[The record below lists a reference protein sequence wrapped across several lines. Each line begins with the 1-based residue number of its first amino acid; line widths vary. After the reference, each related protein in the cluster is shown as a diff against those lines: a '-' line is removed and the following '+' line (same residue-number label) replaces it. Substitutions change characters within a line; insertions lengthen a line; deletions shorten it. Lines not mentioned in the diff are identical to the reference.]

1 MPAALELRQGRFSL
15 PSVPCINLTGGCFP
29 NHNDWNNNTLIH
41 FSKRW
46 RKERLAHMFLN
57 TERCPECH
65 SETTGNLTTASLE
78 APNSAKPHSHSLET
92 LQSKCKLCLT
102 QKQSLNQMTKREEKQ
117 GAGERRGACRQQ
129 NLQIPGGSLLFGGK
143 SHSCSREQAARRDP
157 AVKTHWGMTVNFL
170 RCPVRCHIPDT
181 KQDKRKGG
189 GTESGYSMTK
199 YLRKKAKQRNGTTAF
214 EQTLH
219 ALKCLCIK

>member
-1 MPAALELRQGRFSL
+1 
-15 PSVPCINLTGGCFP
+15 
-29 NHNDWNNNTLIH
+29 
-41 FSKRW
+41 
-46 RKERLAHMFLN
+46 
-57 TERCPECH
+57 
-65 SETTGNLTTASLE
+65 
-78 APNSAKPHSHSLET
+78 
-92 LQSKCKLCLT
+92 
-102 QKQSLNQMTKREEKQ
+102 MTKREEKQ

-189 GTESGYSMTK
+189 GDRIRLQHDK
-199 YLRKKAKQRNGTTAF
+199 VFKKKSKAEEWNNSV
-214 EQTLH
+214 
-219 ALKCLCIK
+219 